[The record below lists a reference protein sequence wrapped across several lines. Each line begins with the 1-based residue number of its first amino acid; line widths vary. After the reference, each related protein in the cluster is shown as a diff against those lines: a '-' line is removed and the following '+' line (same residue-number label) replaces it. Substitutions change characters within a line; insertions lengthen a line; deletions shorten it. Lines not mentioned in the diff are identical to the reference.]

1 MQHHGENYRE
11 LWFILF
17 FKTVF
22 ITDDMIWNFPCIS
35 KSGQLGQRQGLRG
48 TGGFICLNYP
58 RIIQNVYIMILHSL
72 HWVVKCHSQLLL
84 TIENQRKTMAGQL
97 YLLLRLQE
105 YYNLHHQS
113 VQNSIMCL
121 MFTLLMRHLSCP
133 ALLAV
138 LTNLHYC
145 PMFGYPPPPPAFNP
159 WFPPSSIPIPHL
171 KSHPPIFMY
180 DIHIYLITW

>member
-1 MQHHGENYRE
+1 MEWKSVFVGEQFEIKWR
-11 LWFILF
+11 LF
-17 FKTVF
+17 RCNTMGKTTENCDLYF
-22 ITDDMIWNFPCIS
+22 FSKQFSDDMIWNFPCIS
-35 KSGQLGQRQGLRG
+35 KSWQLGQRQGLRG
-48 TGGFICLNYP
+48 TGGFICLNYS

-72 HWVVKCHSQLLL
+72 HWVIKCHSQLLL

-105 YYNLHHQS
+105 YYNLLHQN

-138 LTNLHYC
+138 WL
-145 PMFGYPPPPPAFNP
+145 PPPPT
-159 WFPPSSIPIPHL
+159 PPSL
-171 KSHPPIFMY
+171 
-180 DIHIYLITW
+180 